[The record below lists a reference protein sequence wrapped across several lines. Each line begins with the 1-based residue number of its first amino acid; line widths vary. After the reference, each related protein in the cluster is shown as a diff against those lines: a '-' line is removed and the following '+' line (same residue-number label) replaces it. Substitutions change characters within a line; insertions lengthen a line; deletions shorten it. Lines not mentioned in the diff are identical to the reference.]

1 VGTLLAKV
9 VKLKIIL
16 ITHRTRYMND
26 LFPQLDLSFQTTLS
40 QEQHRFIVMISVIG
54 SVTALYHGLVIPLF
68 LWMGLVKLAW
78 FNVFSVIAWCL
89 VVLLARQGMLYL
101 PALLIV
107 AEIGGYVAL
116 CTRYIG
122 WESGAPFLLFNLG
135 WAAFAIPINQWSR
148 LLGIAVALL
157 EFVILYFTSTRVAW
171 NGALSVIELIWL
183 SNVAT
188 VFAFGIL
195 TAAYLFRLV
204 RKAEK
209 AQQEAFFLSETL
221 LHNVLPPTIAG
232 RLKQS
237 NSVIADCF
245 SDASVLFAD
254 IEGFTPLSQRMTPVE
269 LVQMLNDLFS
279 RIDDLVR
286 NHGLEKIKT
295 IGDAYM
301 VAAGIPDR
309 RNDHADAIVAF
320 AFELQETLSL
330 FNRETGRDLRLRI
343 GINSGPVTAG
353 VIGRHRFHCDLWGDS
368 VNTAAR
374 MESHGLPDEIHIT
387 EETRRL
393 LKGGC
398 CFEERGMIPV
408 KGKGDMRT
416 YFLRRP
422 VPTG

>member
-1 VGTLLAKV
+1 MK
-9 VKLKIIL
+9 
-16 ITHRTRYMND
+16 D
-26 LFPQLDLSFQTTLS
+26 LYSQLDLSTQTNLS
-40 QEQHRFIVMISVIG
+40 QEQQRFIVMISVIG
-54 SVTALYHGLVIPLF
+54 SITALYHGLVIPLF
-68 LWMGLVKLAW
+68 LWMGLANLAW

-89 VVLLARQGMLYL
+89 VVLLARRGMLYL

-116 CTRYIG
+116 CTRCIG
-122 WESGAPFLLFNLG
+122 WDSGAHFLLFNLG
-135 WAAFAIPINQWSR
+135 WAAFAIPINHWFR
-148 LLGIAVALL
+148 LSGIAVAIL
-157 EFVILYFTSTRVAW
+157 EFILLYFTSGRVAW
-171 NGALSVIELIWL
+171 NGAPSVIELIWL

-188 VFAFGIL
+188 VFAFGTL

-209 AQQEAFFLSETL
+209 AQQEAYFLSESL

-237 NSVIADCF
+237 NAVIADCF

-254 IEGFTPLSQRMTPVE
+254 IEGFTPLSQRLTPVE

-286 NHGLEKIKT
+286 THGLEKIKT

-309 RNDHADAIVAF
+309 RSDHADAIVAF
-320 AFELQETLSL
+320 AFELQETLIL
-330 FNRETGRDLRLRI
+330 FNRETGRNLRLRI

-353 VIGRHRFHCDLWGDS
+353 VIGRHRFLYDLWGDS

-374 MESHGLPDEIHIT
+374 MESHGIPDEIHIT

-393 LKGGC
+393 LKGGY

-408 KGKGDMRT
+408 KGKGEMNT

-422 VPTG
+422 APCI

>member
-1 VGTLLAKV
+1 
-9 VKLKIIL
+9 
-16 ITHRTRYMND
+16 
-26 LFPQLDLSFQTTLS
+26 
-40 QEQHRFIVMISVIG
+40 
-54 SVTALYHGLVIPLF
+54 
-68 LWMGLVKLAW
+68 
-78 FNVFSVIAWCL
+78 
-89 VVLLARQGMLYL
+89 
-101 PALLIV
+101 
-107 AEIGGYVAL
+107 VAL
-116 CTRYIG
+116 CTRCIG

-135 WAAFAIPINQWSR
+135 WAAFAIPINRWFR
-148 LLGIAVALL
+148 LFGIAAAIL
-157 EFVILYFTSTRVAW
+157 EFVLLYFTSARVAW
-171 NGALSVIELIWL
+171 NGAPGVIELIWL

-188 VFAFGIL
+188 VFAFGTL

-204 RKAEK
+204 RKAEQ
-209 AQQEAFFLSETL
+209 AQQEAFLLSESL

-237 NSVIADCF
+237 NDVIADCF

-254 IEGFTPLSQRMTPVE
+254 IEGFTPLSQRLTPVE
-269 LVQMLNDLFS
+269 LVEMLNDLFS

-286 NHGLEKIKT
+286 THGLEKIKT

-309 RNDHADAIVAF
+309 RSDHADAIAVF
-320 AFELQETLSL
+320 AFELQETLTL

-353 VIGRHRFHCDLWGDS
+353 VIGRHRFLYDLWGDC

-393 LKGGC
+393 LNGGY
-398 CFEERGMIPV
+398 CFEERGLIPV
-408 KGKGDMRT
+408 KGKGEMRT

-422 VPTG
+422 APCV